1 MHLQTATLLNPDQTR
16 PQRQILVEMKG
27 AESIRTIER
36 EKYVTW
42 GSSEPQVCASR
53 VCYDQNQHEDR
64 NNKPAAPTTTAGT
77 HI

>member
-1 MHLQTATLLNPDQTR
+1 MHLQTATLPNPAQTR

-27 AESIRTIER
+27 AESVRTIER

-64 NNKPAAPTTTAGT
+64 NNKPAAPTTTTGT